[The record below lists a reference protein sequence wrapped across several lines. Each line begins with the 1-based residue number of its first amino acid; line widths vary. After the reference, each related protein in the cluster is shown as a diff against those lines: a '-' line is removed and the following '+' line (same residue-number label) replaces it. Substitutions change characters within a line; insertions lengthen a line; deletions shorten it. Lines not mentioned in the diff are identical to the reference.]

1 MSDLSHARFAKNPLV
16 ILALSLA
23 IGILIFHYFDN
34 ANLAVAF
41 VVAALVLLSVAGTI
55 VRTVS
60 AIATAFLL
68 VAFMATGYV
77 LALNEE
83 RSVSPNRVVRMFAR
97 GVLLPNEPVEVTGTI
112 QGGPEVA
119 PDGFYL
125 TLRAERIR
133 SKDGEHDASGEV
145 LVLAHVPDQSVR
157 SDYDAL
163 QLRHGARIRLMTV
176 LDRDEDYRNPGE
188 IGRAHV

>member
-112 QGGPEVA
+112 QGEPEVA

-125 TLRAERIR
+125 TLCAERIR

-145 LVLAHVPDQSVR
+145 LMLAH
-157 SDYDAL
+157 
-163 QLRHGARIRLMTV
+163 
-176 LDRDEDYRNPGE
+176 E
-188 IGRAHV
+188 IGRASCRERV

>member
-1 MSDLSHARFAKNPLV
+1 M
-16 ILALSLA
+16 
-23 IGILIFHYFDN
+23 
-34 ANLAVAF
+34 
-41 VVAALVLLSVAGTI
+41 
-55 VRTVS
+55 RTVS

-145 LVLAHVPDQSVR
+145 FSLTARLTLAASAFESARAAKLSKRTSAPALVA
-157 SDYDAL
+157 
-163 QLRHGARIRLMTV
+163 MTKK
-176 LDRDEDYRNPGE
+176 P
-188 IGRAHV
+188 